1 MSNTVIII
9 PSRLKA
15 KRLPDKPLK
24 LINGKEMIIHVHDVA
39 KKSGAGEVLVA
50 TADKEIDRLVKKNN
64 GMSFL
69 SLKQHETGSDR
80 VYEAFNNFFSSKPEV
95 IINLQ
100 GDMPNLKPE
109 TLMELRDYMLKGKCD
124 IATLASSIKDNY
136 EIDNENIVK
145 VTVKDDIKK
154 TRFSHANDFNRKLI
168 NSKKQFIY
176 HHIGIYAFTKEALLR
191 YVNLERS
198 KLEIERNLEQMRA
211 MENKMEIHVGYTSSN
226 PLSVDTPED
235 LEKVRNEMEKN
246 EKN

>member
-100 GDMPNLKPE
+100 GDW
-109 TLMELRDYMLKGKCD
+109 
-124 IATLASSIKDNY
+124 
-136 EIDNENIVK
+136 
-145 VTVKDDIKK
+145 
-154 TRFSHANDFNRKLI
+154 
-168 NSKKQFIY
+168 
-176 HHIGIYAFTKEALLR
+176 
-191 YVNLERS
+191 
-198 KLEIERNLEQMRA
+198 
-211 MENKMEIHVGYTSSN
+211 
-226 PLSVDTPED
+226 
-235 LEKVRNEMEKN
+235 N
-246 EKN
+246 EK